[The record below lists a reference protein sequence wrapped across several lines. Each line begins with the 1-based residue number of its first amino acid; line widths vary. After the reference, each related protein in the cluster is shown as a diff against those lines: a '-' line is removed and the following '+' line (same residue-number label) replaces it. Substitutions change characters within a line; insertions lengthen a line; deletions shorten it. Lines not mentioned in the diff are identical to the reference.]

1 MQIWFNCLY
10 IIKLLIYGFYKEGLK
25 VLAKSIIENLLS
37 VCIILVLLIYLCSN
51 QKTYYITW
59 LIIGV
64 FALFAVIKAIYE
76 IYILVAN
83 YRKATKTE
91 EKEQII
97 KLIGGRIFDIA
108 LSAIGILQAGKILKH
123 SVRIAHVANSAFS
136 LVDDVIAAISRIT
149 KDFFR

>member
-25 VLAKSIIENLLS
+25 VLSKSIIENLLS

-76 IYILVAN
+76 IYILIAN

-123 SVRIAHVANSAFS
+123 SVRIHTLPILRSV
-136 LVDDVIAAISRIT
+136 L
-149 KDFFR
+149 